1 MLGGSTEGPRSQNLS
16 TCLLRN
22 TNFLNVHELE
32 MGSNWRLK
40 FQIQVVHV
48 RKEKGFAKE
57 TVCVSQA
64 STYSYQEEFPESC
77 TLEFYPTKARV
88 DL

>member
-1 MLGGSTEGPRSQNLS
+1 MLGGSTEEPRSQNLG

-22 TNFLNVHELE
+22 TNLLDVHELE

-40 FQIQVVHV
+40 LQIQVVHV

-57 TVCVSQA
+57 TVCV
-64 STYSYQEEFPESC
+64 
-77 TLEFYPTKARV
+77 
-88 DL
+88 